1 MNKIVLAYNFSAERL
16 QALRLVCMLVKAQL
30 RPVSRAAML
39 QPLGFLA
46 GVPGVS
52 PVEEAYSGDEAN
64 EEMLVL
70 CGFSRPELDRL
81 LAAIRKGKLQKV
93 ELKAMLTQHNVNWSG
108 VALLKEISEEHQYM
122 TSGAKKTVHEE
133 NKPAE

>member
-39 QPLGFLA
+39 QPIGFLA

-52 PVEEAYSGDEAN
+52 PVEGDYAGDEAN

-133 NKPAE
+133 NKPAK

>member
-39 QPLGFLA
+39 QPIGFLA
-46 GVPGVS
+46 GVSGVS
-52 PVEEAYSGDEAN
+52 SVEEEYAGDEAN

-122 TSGAKKTVHEE
+122 TSGAQKTVHEE
-133 NKPAE
+133 K